1 MATRSWGP
9 VEKPVEHNVKPIA
22 ADAEGDVVEI
32 AHTGTKEVNPR
43 PDENYNATDGR
54 HNKADHQ
61 GWPSIDPKSG
71 PTDLHDFGDSAGR
84 FPDGP
89 GKWRQT

>member
-1 MATRSWGP
+1 MAREWGP

-22 ADAEGDVVEI
+22 AEAEGAVVEI
-32 AHTGTKEVNPR
+32 EHSGTKASPGSG
-43 PDENYNATDGR
+43 ENYNASDGR
-54 HNKADHQ
+54 HNKADHG
-61 GWPSIDPKSG
+61 GWPSIDGKSG
-71 PTDLHDFGDSAGR
+71 THVGEDGEAHGK

>member
-1 MATRSWGP
+1 MAQHSWGP

-22 ADAEGDVVEI
+22 ADAEGSVTTPEPTARTHGPI
-32 AHTGTKEVNPR
+32 TGH
-43 PDENYNATDGR
+43 ENYNATDGR

-61 GWPSIDPKSG
+61 GWESVDGKSG
-71 PTDLHDFGDSAGR
+71 THVGEDGQAHGKFE
-84 FPDGP
+84 DGP

>member
-1 MATRSWGP
+1 MARSWGP
-9 VEKPVEHNVKPIA
+9 VEKPVEHNVKGIA
-22 ADAEGDVVEI
+22 AEEEGAVTEI
-32 AHTGTKEVNPR
+32 DHAGSKGNPDH
-43 PDENYNATDGR
+43 PNSSYNATDGR
-54 HNKADHQ
+54 HTKADHG

-71 PTDLHDFGDSAGR
+71 THVGEDGEAHGK